1 MEQQPHSVFLTL
13 SLPWQPRKNFSSQ
26 CLYIDKT
33 SRQVMRIKKN
43 VIRGLVV
50 DQIPNFPNYHHK
62 NWMADS
68 TENYYWDLGTER
80 VKLHGLLCQ
89 TATYTFSLKSQLQIK
104 FYTKPHPKSVAL
116 MFGYYKERLHVTHFW
131 ESNG

>member
-1 MEQQPHSVFLTL
+1 
-13 SLPWQPRKNFSSQ
+13 
-26 CLYIDKT
+26 
-33 SRQVMRIKKN
+33 MRIKKN

-104 FYTKPHPKSVAL
+104 F
-116 MFGYYKERLHVTHFW
+116 
-131 ESNG
+131 

>member
-1 MEQQPHSVFLTL
+1 
-13 SLPWQPRKNFSSQ
+13 
-26 CLYIDKT
+26 
-33 SRQVMRIKKN
+33 MRIKKN
-43 VIRGLVV
+43 LIRGLVV
-50 DQIPNFPNYHHK
+50 DQIPNFPNYHHII

-89 TATYTFSLKSQLQIK
+89 TATYTFSLKSQLQIT

-116 MFGYYKERLHVTHFW
+116 MFGGYMLLTSGSLTVKMLTHLQREGNIQDHIKFYLIPA
-131 ESNG
+131 SY

>member
-1 MEQQPHSVFLTL
+1 
-13 SLPWQPRKNFSSQ
+13 
-26 CLYIDKT
+26 
-33 SRQVMRIKKN
+33 MRIKKN

-116 MFGYYKERLHVTHFW
+116 MFGGYMLLTSGSLTVKMLTHLQREGNIQDHIKFYLIPA
-131 ESNG
+131 SY